1 MPCPPRSGCGF
12 CRTASLVRSCTCEH
26 HPTIN
31 LSDIIMDDN
40 VPTGDAQPA
49 SPGASFQIN
58 VAEDNQP
65 LNGPPTYS
73 SEGTAKRILADYKN
87 MYNKLYKQFQKITIK
102 CQQYREET
110 HGLRDAAETTKKQ
123 MEYLTRKVDH
133 LTSERDNFKKE
144 KERNE
149 LILKKL
155 DQKLAGGSSGQYLAE
170 KYKELRRRN
179 KALKDKVKHQHD
191 IISSQEGNLLKA
203 SKEIEV
209 LARALEVRTEEL
221 DLNPNSSVEDTLLY
235 KVAKL
240 KQILQSKDDEIMQ
253 KNDEANSILQDNIR
267 LSSEVKSLEEVK
279 NAVEERL
286 VSVRSECE
294 DAKNQSILSS
304 NRSEELEKERT
315 IMLDYI
321 KEMQSKIGDL
331 DSKSIADNKASSSKI
346 RMLEDRLADM
356 KNRDGDVTSKLEQA
370 EKRIEQMR
378 HVQKLTEQR
387 LADEHVRN
395 SNLQEHVE
403 LQSKDSATQLAAT
416 DALKEKILVLEDE
429 KSMNERKLD
438 LLRKSQE
445 EKDLAMED
453 MIKKID
459 TLNSHISDITMDKE
473 TSETRY
479 RSELEGIMS
488 ELEKAVLDKER
499 AESTMRQAV
508 DKYENLTKEK
518 DDAEVNLRAA
528 QDDVLLL
535 RENKGLLQKTML
547 EQLNGL
553 RSEVKRLTVERDD
566 AVEELLRIREEK
578 DRVEIL
584 MNATKSTNLMYKSP
598 QVLMTNKSTIKGS
611 PGSSRTSYSRNTT
624 DHLEH
629 VRSALKKYGGRA
641 GSADYGQSNR
651 KQIHIKRS
659 GSVIIEGTDDTFATE
674 GNNSSSPTLIDL
686 ASNDNTFR

>member
-1 MPCPPRSGCGF
+1 M
-12 CRTASLVRSCTCEH
+12 
-26 HPTIN
+26 
-31 LSDIIMDDN
+31 
-40 VPTGDAQPA
+40 
-49 SPGASFQIN
+49 
-58 VAEDNQP
+58 
-65 LNGPPTYS
+65 
-73 SEGTAKRILADYKN
+73 
-87 MYNKLYKQFQKITIK
+87 
-102 CQQYREET
+102 
-110 HGLRDAAETTKKQ
+110 
-123 MEYLTRKVDH
+123 
-133 LTSERDNFKKE
+133 
-144 KERNE
+144 
-149 LILKKL
+149 
-155 DQKLAGGSSGQYLAE
+155 
-170 KYKELRRRN
+170 
-179 KALKDKVKHQHD
+179 
-191 IISSQEGNLLKA
+191 
-203 SKEIEV
+203 
-209 LARALEVRTEEL
+209 
-221 DLNPNSSVEDTLLY
+221 
-235 KVAKL
+235 
-240 KQILQSKDDEIMQ
+240 LQSKDDEIMQ
-253 KNDEANSILQDNIR
+253 KNDEANGILQDNIR

-286 VSVRSECE
+286 VNVRSECE

-304 NRSEELEKERT
+304 NRTEELEKERT

-331 DSKSIADNKASSSKI
+331 ESKIASDNKASSSKI

-356 KNRDGDVTSKLEQA
+356 KNRDGDVTTKLEQA

-387 LADEHVRN
+387 LADEHVKN

-429 KSMNERKLD
+429 KTMNERKLD

-453 MIKKID
+453 MLRKMD
-459 TLNSHISDITMDKE
+459 TLNSHISDLTMDKDA
-473 TSETRY
+473 SETRY

-518 DDAEVNLRAA
+518 NDAEVNLKAA

-598 QVLMTNKSTIKGS
+598 QVQMTNISTTKGT
-611 PGSSRTSYSRNTT
+611 PGSSRTRYNRNTT

-629 VRSALKKYGGRA
+629 VRSALKKYGGTDESIASGR
-641 GSADYGQSNR
+641 SNR

-659 GSVIIEGTDDTFATE
+659 GSVIIEGADDAFTTHE
-674 GNNSSSPTLIDL
+674 NL
-686 ASNDNTFR
+686 